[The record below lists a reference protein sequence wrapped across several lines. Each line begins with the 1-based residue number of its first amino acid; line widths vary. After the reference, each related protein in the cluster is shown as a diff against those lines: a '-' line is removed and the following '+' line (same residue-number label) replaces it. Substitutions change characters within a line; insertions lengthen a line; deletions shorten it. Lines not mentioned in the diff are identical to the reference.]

1 MKLGLLLAGSLG
13 VAAVIGGYGGDPS
26 GGARGRGAVASD
38 ADGSAS
44 ASSASAAGGV
54 IQLAS
59 GHNHSCVLLAG
70 GRVRCWGSNADG
82 QLGNGTTH
90 RSMEPVAVMGLPDG
104 VVAIA
109 AGDAH
114 TCAVLSS
121 GAVQCWGNNSYGQLG
136 GGSGISSLLP
146 VRVAGLEGVTAIQA
160 GLRFT
165 CALLADQSVRCWG
178 NNDYGQLG
186 NASTTSS
193 SFPVAVAGL
202 GGVTALTHFHGS
214 HVCALLADKSAR
226 CWGFNGRGQLGD
238 GSTANSSTPVAVQGM
253 SNVAALSAGGGT
265 TYALLDD
272 GSVWSWGDN
281 QRGELGDGSAVGH
294 SATPVR
300 VAGLS
305 NVVRVSAGA
314 SHACARLSDGSVACW
329 GGGAAPAPAPVAGVA
344 GATFIAAG
352 RDRTCALL
360 ADGMVNCWGERSPAP
375 VAIAF

>member
-1 MKLGLLLAGSLG
+1 
-13 VAAVIGGYGGDPS
+13 
-26 GGARGRGAVASD
+26 
-38 ADGSAS
+38 
-44 ASSASAAGGV
+44 
-54 IQLAS
+54 
-59 GHNHSCVLLAG
+59 
-70 GRVRCWGSNADG
+70 
-82 QLGNGTTH
+82 
-90 RSMEPVAVMGLPDG
+90 
-104 VVAIA
+104 
-109 AGDAH
+109 
-114 TCAVLSS
+114 
-121 GAVQCWGNNSYGQLG
+121 
-136 GGSGISSLLP
+136 
-146 VRVAGLEGVTAIQA
+146 VAGLEGVTAIQA

-360 ADGMVNCWGERSPAP
+360 ADGMVNCWSERERSPAP